1 MIKFFRHIRQ
11 NLLSEKQTSKYFK
24 YAIGEIVLVVIGI
37 LIALQINNW
46 NEKRKN
52 ENKITIVL
60 KEIQKDLEED
70 IVKSKALFTYYNKRD
85 SIIQLALDNKL
96 TRENYLSANNYEFIY
111 VAMNAFHLKIHDNGY
126 KKLTDNIDNI
136 PEKYQELISPLNE
149 IYIYNKYEIDKFD
162 IRIDKVTDR
171 LIDKLADSKPW
182 YYSLNKNISDDAI
195 HFFLNDSLY
204 KNDLDIYR
212 NASDNL
218 GRHISSFNQNA
229 SNVYKT
235 IAELTGYPKTL
246 PDFIPHHLIEPTPQD
261 LEAIIGNYKMV
272 KFTTLTGEVRPLD
285 EPCTII
291 AGKHSLELTFV
302 NSNNTIFL
310 YYKSNSE
317 LYDEEATSTLVK
329 NDKNQVVK
337 IISKLDDG
345 EAEFL
350 KIE

>member
-1 MIKFFRHIRQ
+1 MIKFFRYIRKDLMEQ
-11 NLLSEKQTSKYFK
+11 NKTSKYFK
-24 YAIGEIVLVVIGI
+24 YAIGEIFLVVIGI

-52 ENKITIVL
+52 ENKITTVL

-96 TRENYLSANNYEFIY
+96 TRENYLSANRHEFIY
-111 VAMNAFHLKIHDNGY
+111 VAMNAFHLKIHNNGY

-136 PEKYQELISPLNE
+136 PEKYEELISPLNE

-171 LIDKLADSKPW
+171 LIDKLAASKPW
-182 YYSLNKNISDDAI
+182 YYSLYENISDDAI

-229 SNVYKT
+229 SNVYRT

-272 KFTTLTGEVRPLD
+272 KFTTPTGEVMPLND
-285 EPCTII
+285 PITIK
-291 AGKHSLELTFV
+291 AGKYSLELTIV
-302 NSNNTIFL
+302 NSSNTIFL
-310 YYKSNSE
+310 YYKSTTE
-317 LYDEEATSTLVK
+317 LYDDISTSTLIK

-337 IISKLDDG
+337 IIAKFDDG
-345 EAEFL
+345 EAEFI